1 MNFVNCNSV
10 GVCISKTQIVFCL
23 LLVLPFSV
31 LFIGCSDNVLLP
43 SVEQLAQFENAGPQQ
58 PSVDM
63 DRLVSAKIGGGPHRV
78 VFGEVLELTM
88 PSILQVVTAEELEIT
103 GKMAPYVCRAS
114 ESGTITLP
122 VVGEIKVEGKTLT
135 EIELAVTDV
144 YHPEYTVTRP
154 SVFAVILEYKT
165 ADISVTGAVNKP
177 GIYSLRSDQ
186 MSLVA
191 LLMAADGIVDEG
203 AAFIR
208 IAHPVQVAPNN
219 EAARI
224 GQENISEIRKRAESY
239 KVQEPEPFVLP
250 VKGYNIPFADV
261 ALQDGDR
268 VVVERFKQP
277 LITVIG
283 LVNKPGNFIYPPD
296 VQYNLMQ
303 VLGFAGGLNLAAE
316 PYYATVYRLKP
327 DGTIA
332 SAIFE
337 IANNDKNIGNGSQLA
352 EALNIHIKPG
362 DIIVVEHTPR
372 THTKVFLDR
381 VFRINIGT
389 YLRLDDA
396 WD

>member
-1 MNFVNCNSV
+1 MNFVNCNPV
-10 GVCISKTQIVFCL
+10 VVCISKTQIVFSL
-23 LLVLPFSV
+23 LLVLPFSFF
-31 LFIGCSDNVLLP
+31 FIGCSDNVLLP
-43 SVEQLAQFENAGPQQ
+43 SAEQLAKFENAGPRQ

-63 DRLVSAKIGGGPHRV
+63 NRLISAKIGGGPHRV
-78 VFGEVLELTM
+78 VSGEVLELTM
-88 PSILQVVTAEELEIT
+88 PSILQVVTAEEPEIT
-103 GKMAPYVCRAS
+103 GKMAPYICRISKA
-114 ESGTITLP
+114 GTITLP
-122 VVGEIKVEGKTLT
+122 VVGEIKVEGKTLA
-135 EIELAVTDV
+135 EIESAVTDV

-154 SVFAVILEYKT
+154 SVFARILEYKT

-191 LLMAADGIVDEG
+191 LLMAAEGIVDEG

-208 IAHPVQVAPNN
+208 IVRPGQVAPNN

-224 GQENISEIRKRAESY
+224 GRENISEIRKRAESH
-239 KVQEPEPFVLP
+239 KVQGPEPFVLP

-261 ALQDGDR
+261 ALQDGDS
-268 VVVERFKQP
+268 VVVERLEQP

-283 LVNKPGNFIYPPD
+283 LVNKPGNFIYPPG

-303 VLGFAGGLNLAAE
+303 VLGFAGGLDLTAE
-316 PYYATVYRLKP
+316 PRYATVYRLKP
-327 DGTIA
+327 DGTIV

-337 IANNDKNIGNGSQLA
+337 VANKVANAGNGSQLA

-362 DIIVVEHTPR
+362 DITIVEHTPR

-381 VFRINIGT
+381 VFRVNVGT
-389 YLRLDDA
+389 YVRLDDA
-396 WD
+396 WE

>member
-1 MNFVNCNSV
+1 MNFVNCNPA

-31 LFIGCSDNVLLP
+31 YFIGCSENVLLP
-43 SVEQLAQFENAGPQQ
+43 SAEQLAQFENAGPQQ
-58 PSVDM
+58 PSVDR

-78 VFGEVLELTM
+78 VSGEVLELTM
-88 PSILQVVTAEELEIT
+88 PSILQVVTAKEPEIT
-103 GKMAPYVCRAS
+103 GKMAPYVCRISKA
-114 ESGTITLP
+114 GTITLP
-122 VVGEIKVEGKTLT
+122 VVGEIKVEGKTLA
-135 EIELAVTDV
+135 EIESTVTDM

-154 SVFAVILEYKT
+154 SVFARILEYKT

-191 LLMAADGIVDEG
+191 LLMAAEGIVDEG

-208 IAHPVQVAPNN
+208 IVHPGQVAPNN

-224 GQENISEIRKRAESY
+224 GRENISEIRKRTESH
-239 KVQEPEPFVLP
+239 KVQGPEPFVLP

-261 ALQDGDR
+261 VLQDGDR

-303 VLGFAGGLNLAAE
+303 VLGFAGGLDLAAE
-316 PYYATVYRLKP
+316 PHYATVYRLKP
-327 DGTIA
+327 DGTIV

-337 IANNDKNIGNGSQLA
+337 VANKVANPGNGSQLA

-372 THTKVFLDR
+372 TRTKVFLDR
-381 VFRINIGT
+381 VFRVNIGT